1 MTEALEFKNRS
12 LKPCA
17 LCSKESTLLLSHVLP
32 AFIFRWL
39 RDTSGTGHLRSTT
52 EPNQRVQDGIKKYWL
67 CADCEAIFG
76 RSETAFAN
84 KLFHPYLKHSGGKF
98 PYQAWLLRFCTS
110 VSWRLLKHA
119 QEDHGL
125 QDWTQEK
132 KCKAIVAEKVWRE
145 YLLGLRPNPGE
156 HRQHLIPLDQLASVG
171 RNAAP
176 NINRYLMRAVH
187 MDICQSETTLFTF
200 GKLGRFIIIGHIAEA
215 NPERWKGSRIQANQ
229 GVVEPR
235 EFVLPSALWT
245 YLNEKARG
253 MSSSMDTMSPRQQK
267 IVEET
272 FRRNLDRLADSD
284 AFKAM
289 NADVNFFG
297 DGAFRK
303 D

>member
-1 MTEALEFKNRS
+1 MKEALEFTKKRS
-12 LKPCA
+12 KPCA
-17 LCSKESTLLLSHVLP
+17 LCGKESTLLLSHVLP

-39 RDTSGTGHLRSTT
+39 RDTSGTGHLRCTT
-52 EPNQRVQDGIKKYWL
+52 EPNQRVQDGVKKYWL
-67 CADCEAIFG
+67 CAECEALFG

-84 KLFHPYLKHSGGKF
+84 KLFHPYMKYSGARF
-98 PYQAWLLRFCTS
+98 PYEAWLLQFCTS

-119 QEDHGL
+119 LEDWGL
-125 QDWTQEK
+125 KDWTQEQRS
-132 KCKAIVAEKVWRE
+132 KAIAVEKVWRE
-145 YLLGLRPNPGE
+145 YLLGLRPHPGE

-171 RNAAP
+171 KDAAP

-187 MDICQSETTLFTF
+187 MDMCQSEKTLFTY
-200 GKLGRFIIIGHIAEA
+200 GKLGRFIIIGHIAET

-235 EFVLPSALWT
+235 EFVLPSALWI

-253 MSSSMDTMSPRQQK
+253 MSSSMDEMSPRQQK
-267 IVEET
+267 RVDET
-272 FRRNLDRLADSD
+272 FQKNVDRFAESD

-297 DGAFRK
+297 DNAFRK
-303 D
+303 N